1 MSGARFGNAS
11 QEWHQPTPTGN
22 CRYPIAT
29 KHVPGWVTA
38 ILRTASVGSTQ
49 AASSIYLRGV
59 DTSSRPTIPGVIV
72 PWRAQTEFATLVNQL
87 FHPPFA
93 GEAKSAISSGE
104 SPSEA
109 TLWNQVISYCMLAML
124 ASYFRDVPAGTH
136 RFFRGSPPYAFGLA
150 AAAGVGYLVAVEWVG
165 KLIVSVVS
173 EPFFLGSDAHRDAVA
188 RLPDRDFSGD
198 KVDLHVDNAAVAVWP
213 SAPGSRPAV
222 IWCTSAPPASFDGS
236 HKFFKVICCESFGA
250 PFLRNV
256 HDVYTALAA
265 ALAGQRGGDGVR
277 PGAITPAELLYGAGE
292 LCVLM
297 PWVDGRDALP
307 DDLAVG
313 GSAVEPIALAILW
326 LAQHR
331 LLYIDLREPN
341 VRIADSHAVAGAGG
355 ASVGKLVA
363 LVDYDDCVI
372 LATPPSSAEELVKL
386 LIKHDAAFAQ
396 DEGSPGARPAVVAAL
411 RTHWS
416 SQFFLPSESVLGTA
430 AASAASSGGM
440 PA

>member
-1 MSGARFGNAS
+1 M
-11 QEWHQPTPTGN
+11 
-22 CRYPIAT
+22 
-29 KHVPGWVTA
+29 
-38 ILRTASVGSTQ
+38 
-49 AASSIYLRGV
+49 
-59 DTSSRPTIPGVIV
+59 
-72 PWRAQTEFATLVNQL
+72 PWRAQTEFATLVKEL

-136 RFFRGSPPYAFGLA
+136 RFFRGAPPYAFGLA

-165 KLIVSVVS
+165 KLLVSVVS
-173 EPFFLGSDAHRDAVA
+173 EPFFLGSSAHCDAVA

-198 KVDLHVDNAAVAVWP
+198 KVDLQVDDAAVAVWP

-222 IWCTSAPPASFDGS
+222 IWRTSAPPASGDGS
-236 HKFFKVICCESFGA
+236 HKFFKVICCESFDA

-256 HDVYTALAA
+256 HDVYTILAE
-265 ALAGQRGGDGVR
+265 ALAGPRGEKRVR
-277 PGAITPAELLYGAGE
+277 PGAVTPAELLYGAGE

-307 DDLAVG
+307 EDLAVG
-313 GSAVEPIALAILW
+313 GSAVEPVAQAILW
-326 LAQHR
+326 LAHHR

-341 VRIADSHAVAGAGG
+341 VRIADPCAVAGAGG
-355 ASVGKLVA
+355 VGVRKLVA
-363 LVDYDDCVI
+363 LLDYDDCVV
-372 LATPPSSAEELVKL
+372 LATPPSSAAELVAL
-386 LIKHDAAFAQ
+386 LIQHDAAFAR

-411 RTHWS
+411 RTLWS
-416 SQFFLPSESVLGTA
+416 SQFPLPSESVLGTA
-430 AASAASSGGM
+430 AVSAALSGEKS
-440 PA
+440 A